1 MMHGNGWDHMGSWG
15 WVGMLMML
23 LFWFGFVALIIWALS
38 GWRASSRPT
47 APAGPTSDPAMTIL
61 RERFAGGEISPE
73 EFDRAR
79 QTLESTRH

>member
-38 GWRASSRPT
+38 GWRTSGRPT
-47 APAGPTSDPAMTIL
+47 APAAPLGDPAMTIL
-61 RERFAGGEISPE
+61 RERFARGEISSE

-79 QTLESTRH
+79 QTLESGRH

>member
-15 WVGMLMML
+15 WAGMLMML

-38 GWRASSRPT
+38 GWRFSSGPT
-47 APAGPTSDPAMTIL
+47 TPAGSASDPAMTIL
-61 RERFAGGEISPE
+61 RERFARGELSPE

-79 QTLESTRH
+79 QTLESGRH

>member
-15 WVGMLMML
+15 WVGLLMML

-38 GWRASSRPT
+38 GWRVGNRST
-47 APAGPTSDPAMTIL
+47 APVSPTGDPALTIL
-61 RERFAGGEISPE
+61 RERFARGEISIE

-79 QTLESTRH
+79 QTLESCRQ

>member
-1 MMHGNGWDHMGSWG
+1 MMYGNGWNNMGSWG

-38 GWRASSRPT
+38 GWRSSSGPMT
-47 APAGPTSDPAMTIL
+47 PAGPSSDLAATIL
-61 RERFAGGEISPE
+61 RERFARGEISSE

-79 QTLESTRH
+79 QTLEADRR